1 MSVAVR
7 VDVVVRLT
15 EPVFVCVVLR
25 VALLVTP
32 AGGGGHLEHE
42 MASTHAILQ
51 QLFFQGLQRQFGPH
65 PAHRPPHP
73 AGVLNPFYPMT
84 PCSAVNHGYSER
96 SFISKEEGQPATT
109 TEKHNPPTVEAS
121 LRLVF
126 PTNIHRKPAL
136 PPFRVVQHTS
146 AKEHAERTRI
156 WPEIGECSNPFN
168 HRNAAV

>member
-65 PAHRPPHP
+65 PVVLSTP
-73 AGVLNPFYPMT
+73 AGCAQPFLSDD

-121 LRLVF
+121 LRLGF
-126 PTNIHRKPAL
+126 PTNEHLSETSTAPVQGGPAHFSQETCRENSHL
-136 PPFRVVQHTS
+136 AGNR
-146 AKEHAERTRI
+146 
-156 WPEIGECSNPFN
+156 
-168 HRNAAV
+168 